1 MEITAKCIEFD
12 KPNASGIVY
21 SKEALENAV
30 AEMQESVKEGKC
42 LMHLNSGNDFIDY
55 ESNVVGTI
63 GLTHAIGKI
72 NKVWCENGTVMVNA
86 ITCRTPD
93 GIIVENILKR
103 DSKMLKPA
111 IVGTLDHNTGR
122 IDISSIDLCAADRCG
137 FAGAEIVSVDDNKD
151 N

>member
-12 KPNASGIVY
+12 KPNASGRVY